1 MPPRVIGIL
10 RRFLPDYLQ
19 SRPSLTPV
27 QWRAIS
33 AITQCRTPA
42 LGGHYYACGPCGEDV
57 FAFHSCNHKACPQCG
72 REATGQ
78 WVERELAKRVN
89 APYFMVT
96 FTLPSELRGMFFT
109 PLAKAAYDIFFAAA
123 AQALQDCLANPKW
136 LGAAVS
142 GFTAILHTWNQLLLF
157 HPHLHVIVPAA
168 GIDAAGRVI
177 VGKSEKF
184 LVHIPVLQA
193 CFRHQFRQR
202 LNALDWEV
210 DPAVWRTDWGINIQS
225 FGSGEAAIKYLG
237 AYVCRTAIADSRI
250 VSYDAES
257 VTFRW
262 KNRTKD
268 DRIETTTIPGV
279 EFVRRYLRHVLP
291 SKMHSVRY
299 YGFCHPAAKAKRER
313 VAFQTGMPLT
323 LDVPKPEMPDEATGV
338 PRCPRCGQTMTLILS
353 YKAQRR
359 FIPWPICS
367 PLNKAP
373 PS

>member
-1 MPPRVIGIL
+1 MAPRVIGVL
-10 RRFLPDYLQ
+10 RRFLPEYLQ

-27 QWRAIS
+27 QWRAIR

-42 LGGHYYACGPCGEDV
+42 LGGHHYACGPCGEDV

-72 REATGQ
+72 REATGE

-96 FTLPSELRGMFFT
+96 FTLPSELRGMFFG
-109 PLAKAAYDIFFAAA
+109 PLAKAAYDIFFGSAAH
-123 AQALQDCLANPKW
+123 ALQDCLANPKW
-136 LGAAVS
+136 LGAATS
-142 GFTAILHTWNQLLLF
+142 GFTALLHTWNQQLLF

-168 GIDAAGRVI
+168 GIDANGRVI

-184 LVHIPVLQA
+184 LVHIPALQA

-202 LNALDWEV
+202 LKALEWEA
-210 DPAVWRTDWGINIQS
+210 DPAVWRIEWGVNIQA

-250 VSYDAES
+250 VSADAGS

-262 KNRTKD
+262 KNRDKD
-268 DRIETTTIPGV
+268 DRIETSTIPGV

-291 SKMHSVRY
+291 AKMHAVRY
-299 YGFCHPAAKAKRER
+299 YGFNHPAAKAKRER
-313 VAFQTGMPLT
+313 VAFQTGMPL
-323 LDVPKPEMPDEATGV
+323 LLGAPAVNEANEPKGPPS
-338 PRCPRCGQTMTLILS
+338 CPCCRQPMALIRTI
-353 YKAQRR
+353 KAQRR
-359 FIPWPICS
+359 FIPWPICT

-373 PS
+373 PP